1 MATLMEKDVLIELS
15 AATRARMSK
24 YEDTEEKI
32 KDRNQNRYFY
42 EALLKCPAEIF
53 NFKIMSEIIMEL
65 YKNYE

>member
-42 EALLKCPAEIF
+42 
-53 NFKIMSEIIMEL
+53 
-65 YKNYE
+65 

>member
-15 AATRARMSK
+15 AATRVRMSK

-53 NFKIMSEIIMEL
+53 NFKIMAEKIMEL
-65 YKNYE
+65 YKKYE

>member
-53 NFKIMSEIIMEL
+53 DSVQ
-65 YKNYE
+65 